1 VTPAGAGP
9 RTRGPAPAR
18 AASRFV
24 LHALARRTG
33 ATMPARM
40 PRRRN
45 PRSSRPDRGIRRI
58 VEGAGGVVINE
69 AGDVLLIR
77 HRNGSWVFPKGHIE
91 SGESKVDAAVREVE
105 EEAGVQAAVVDP
117 RQTWQ
122 TEYVNPR
129 REGRRIT
136 WYLLRSP
143 ATEAVMRE
151 PIFPSGG
158 FFPPDEALGMLAFEE
173 DRAMLRHVLRAARRA
188 GVLEGTASEADVPAA
203 DVSAA
208 DADPAAAAGPAAD
221 ADVPAANTA
230 RREPVR
236 S

>member
-1 VTPAGAGP
+1 
-9 RTRGPAPAR
+9 
-18 AASRFV
+18 
-24 LHALARRTG
+24 
-33 ATMPARM
+33 MPATM

-45 PRSSRPDRGIRRI
+45 PRSSRTERAIRRV
-58 VEGAGGVVINE
+58 VEGAGGVVIND

-105 EEAGVQAAVVDP
+105 EEAGVQATVVDP
-117 RQTWQ
+117 RKTWQ
-122 TEYVNPR
+122 TAYVNPR

-136 WYLLRSP
+136 WYLLRSQ

-158 FFPPDEALGMLAFEE
+158 FFAPDEALGMLAFEE

-188 GVLEGTASEADVPAA
+188 GVLESEPGGGATPADTEAPAP
-203 DVSAA
+203 
-208 DADPAAAAGPAAD
+208 DADHPDVD
-221 ADVPAANTA
+221 APS
-230 RREPVR
+230 REPVG

>member
-1 VTPAGAGP
+1 
-9 RTRGPAPAR
+9 
-18 AASRFV
+18 
-24 LHALARRTG
+24 
-33 ATMPARM
+33 MPARM

-45 PRSSRPDRGIRRI
+45 ARSNRPERSIRRV

-105 EEAGVQAAVVDP
+105 EEAGVQATVVDP

-129 REGRRIT
+129 
-136 WYLLRSP
+136 
-143 ATEAVMRE
+143 E

-158 FFPPDEALGMLAFEE
+158 FFAPDDALGMLAFEE
-173 DRAMLRHVLRAARRA
+173 DRAMLRHVLRAAQRV
-188 GVLEGTASEADVPAA
+188 GVLE
-203 DVSAA
+203 VSAA
-208 DADPAAAAGPAAD
+208 GDAAGEGDRGSEDDTHDEAAGARDADPAS
-221 ADVPAANTA
+221 
-230 RREPVR
+230 REPVA

>member
-1 VTPAGAGP
+1 
-9 RTRGPAPAR
+9 
-18 AASRFV
+18 
-24 LHALARRTG
+24 
-33 ATMPARM
+33 M
-40 PRRRN
+40 PRRRSA
-45 PRSSRPDRGIRRI
+45 RSNRQDRGIRRV

-105 EEAGVQAAVVDP
+105 EEAGVQATVVDP

-143 ATEAVMRE
+143 ATEAIMRE

-158 FFPPDEALGMLAFEE
+158 FFAPDDALGMLAFEE
-173 DRAMLRHVLRAARRA
+173 DRAMLRHVLRAAQRG
-188 GVLEGTASEADVPAA
+188 GVLDACGADGSARQGDRGREDDTHDGAEGARDTDAAS
-203 DVSAA
+203 
-208 DADPAAAAGPAAD
+208 
-221 ADVPAANTA
+221 
-230 RREPVR
+230 REPVA

>member
-1 VTPAGAGP
+1 
-9 RTRGPAPAR
+9 
-18 AASRFV
+18 
-24 LHALARRTG
+24 
-33 ATMPARM
+33 M

-45 PRSSRPDRGIRRI
+45 PRSSRTERAIRRV

-105 EEAGVQAAVVDP
+105 EEAGVQATVVDP

-122 TEYVNPR
+122 TAYVNPR

-188 GVLEGTASEADVPAA
+188 GVLESEPGDGAMSTDAEAPAPDEDPPDV
-203 DVSAA
+203 
-208 DADPAAAAGPAAD
+208 DA
-221 ADVPAANTA
+221 T
-230 RREPVR
+230 RREPVA

>member
-1 VTPAGAGP
+1 M
-9 RTRGPAPAR
+9 
-18 AASRFV
+18 S
-24 LHALARRTG
+24 
-33 ATMPARM
+33 
-40 PRRRN
+40 RRRN
-45 PRSSRPDRGIRRI
+45 ARSSRPERSIRRV

-69 AGDVLLIR
+69 TGDVLLIR

-105 EEAGVQAAVVDP
+105 EEAGVQATVVDP

-173 DRAMLRHVLRAARRA
+173 DRAMLRHVLRAARRT
-188 GVLEGTASEADVPAA
+188 GVLEA
-203 DVSAA
+203 SAA
-208 DADPAAAAGPAAD
+208 DGAAGEGDRGAENDGRDEAEGARNAD
-221 ADVPAANTA
+221 ALL
-230 RREPVR
+230 REPVA

>member
-1 VTPAGAGP
+1 
-9 RTRGPAPAR
+9 
-18 AASRFV
+18 
-24 LHALARRTG
+24 
-33 ATMPARM
+33 M

-45 PRSSRPDRGIRRI
+45 PRSSRPERSIRRV

-69 AGDVLLIR
+69 VGDVLLIR

-105 EEAGVQAAVVDP
+105 EEAGVQATVVDP

-122 TEYVNPR
+122 TAYVNPR

-158 FFPPDEALGMLAFEE
+158 FFPPDEALSMLAFEE

-188 GVLEGTASEADVPAA
+188 GVLEGTSSEADVPAA
-203 DVSAA
+203 NVEADDAA
-208 DADPAAAAGPAAD
+208 IDAEATTVDTDSDASTLTAEDDATAAKAAG
-221 ADVPAANTA
+221 
-230 RREPVR
+230 REPVP

>member
-1 VTPAGAGP
+1 
-9 RTRGPAPAR
+9 
-18 AASRFV
+18 
-24 LHALARRTG
+24 
-33 ATMPARM
+33 MPARM

-45 PRSSRPDRGIRRI
+45 ARSNRPERSIRRV

-105 EEAGVQAAVVDP
+105 EEAGVQATVVDP

-136 WYLLRSP
+136 WYLLRTP

-158 FFPPDEALGMLAFEE
+158 FFAPDDALGMLAFEE
-173 DRAMLRHVLRAARRA
+173 DRAMLRHVLRAAQRV
-188 GVLEGTASEADVPAA
+188 GVLEASATDGAA
-203 DVSAA
+203 GGGDRGGETDARDEGEGARGA
-208 DADPAAAAGPAAD
+208 DA
-221 ADVPAANTA
+221 A
-230 RREPVR
+230 RREPVA

>member
-1 VTPAGAGP
+1 
-9 RTRGPAPAR
+9 
-18 AASRFV
+18 
-24 LHALARRTG
+24 
-33 ATMPARM
+33 MPARM
-40 PRRRN
+40 SRRRSA
-45 PRSSRPDRGIRRI
+45 RSNRPERSIRRV

-105 EEAGVQAAVVDP
+105 EEAGVQAAVIDP

-136 WYLLRSP
+136 WYLLRTH

-158 FFPPDEALGMLAFEE
+158 FFAPDDALGMLAFEE
-173 DRAMLRHVLRAARRA
+173 DRAMLRHVLRAARRT
-188 GVLEGTASEADVPAA
+188 GVLEF
-203 DVSAA
+203 A
-208 DADPAAAAGPAAD
+208 DADADGPGGEGEGEPGD
-221 ADVPAANTA
+221 EPGETADVA
-230 RREPVR
+230 RPEPVA